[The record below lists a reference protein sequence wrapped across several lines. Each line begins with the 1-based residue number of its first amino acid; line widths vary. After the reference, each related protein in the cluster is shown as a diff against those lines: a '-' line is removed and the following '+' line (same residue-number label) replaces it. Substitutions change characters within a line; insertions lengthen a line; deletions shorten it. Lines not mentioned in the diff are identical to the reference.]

1 MRGGDI
7 RQGELVGDEMYVD
20 RGDVEVDTS
29 ENKLMNL
36 GFEEGEIEILLEM
49 VVFDRI
55 MAKYMAIAN
64 DTPFNMNWT
73 TEEEAINADD
83 GLKVFDANGSEYT
96 KHDIAKDVFNSYV
109 HAQEMTA
116 GKRRRKRITKKLKK
130 EKRKTKKNSKKTRK
144 NKSRLHRRHY

>member
-96 KHDIAKDVFNSYV
+96 KHDIAKDVFNSY
-109 HAQEMTA
+109 AQKMTA

-130 EKRKTKKNSKKTRK
+130 EKRKTKKNSKKTTK
-144 NKSRLHRRHY
+144 NKSRRHRRHY